1 MNGETAKNANSN
13 NADSGEKGKEIN
25 IPALKLSLLGW
36 EVDPDSPSLGLITCN
51 ACFRR
56 LGLWMYT
63 RKPAAD
69 KPSDNNQIDVEG
81 REEEEDE
88 EEESENSKL
97 DAAREH
103 QEYCPWINHI
113 TQSCDSNGK
122 INNLSKIN
130 PARAGWEVLIQDIRV
145 MHRRLL
151 WSGPLSTTTQ
161 DQTPATPAEN
171 SGKENTAMDVD
182 IEGTG
187 EDEEER
193 KQRDREWWRKIQR
206 LRQVLKVKGL
216 KREGAAST
224 TTGVSSRASSVARDA
239 RGV

>member
-1 MNGETAKNANSN
+1 
-13 NADSGEKGKEIN
+13 
-25 IPALKLSLLGW
+25 
-36 EVDPDSPSLGLITCN
+36 
-51 ACFRR
+51 
-56 LGLWMYT
+56 
-63 RKPAAD
+63 
-69 KPSDNNQIDVEG
+69 
-81 REEEEDE
+81 
-88 EEESENSKL
+88 
-97 DAAREH
+97 
-103 QEYCPWINHI
+103 
-113 TQSCDSNGK
+113 
-122 INNLSKIN
+122 
-130 PARAGWEVLIQDIRV
+130 